1 MTCSFCMDPKLNN
14 QEVNNMQENNNN
26 PYVPGPVKEWK
37 MTPEELAA
45 YVEKHPIIYREELK
59 PSPAFTMS
67 GWENPY

>member
-1 MTCSFCMDPKLNN
+1 
-14 QEVNNMQENNNN
+14 MQENNNN

-37 MTPEELAA
+37 MTPEELAT